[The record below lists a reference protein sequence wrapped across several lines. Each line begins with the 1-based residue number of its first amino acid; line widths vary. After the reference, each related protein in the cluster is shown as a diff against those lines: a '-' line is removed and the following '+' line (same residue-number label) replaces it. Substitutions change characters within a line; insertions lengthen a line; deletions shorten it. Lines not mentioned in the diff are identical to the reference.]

1 MTTLCTKKIKFYMQ
15 LFFEKLK
22 CFLRRNFDSRL
33 KKKREKFFGAI
44 LKLLVAIKKL
54 VIQVPYILIV

>member
-1 MTTLCTKKIKFYMQ
+1 MQ
-15 LFFEKLK
+15 FFFEKLK

-44 LKLLVAIKKL
+44 LKLHVAIKKL